1 MAQFPSTVAGLPLH
15 MGRTLESLDGSAFA
29 VIDAY
34 GRTETEMMQD
44 LKTKFNALPERNGSG
59 TKKSDVGWITSMYET
74 VGFNGKMQ
82 DNQFYPMCPP
92 DYSKQ

>member
-1 MAQFPSTVAGLPLH
+1 
-15 MGRTLESLDGSAFA
+15 MGRTLESLDGSVFA

-59 TKKSDVGWITSMYET
+59 TKKSDVGWIMSIYET
-74 VGFNGKMQ
+74 VEFDGTVQ
-82 DNQFYPMCPP
+82 DNKFRPMCPS
-92 DYSKQ
+92 DYSKR